1 MVIQKTMNA
10 AVLTEYKKIQWQ
22 EMPVPQF
29 GDDEVLVNVRYAG
42 ICGTDQHIFN
52 GDFHPRT
59 TTPMIQG
66 HEFVGTIAEVGKNV
80 KDYSEGD
87 RVTVDPII
95 WCGKCAACQLGHY
108 PACTSLK
115 ILGVDMNGGFG
126 DYVASKESML
136 YKLPPEFS
144 DKNAALI
151 EVFSIGFHACNRA
164 ELGPGDTVA
173 IWGAGRIGQ
182 CILQAARTRTDY
194 TIFVIDIL
202 DNRLKIAKDNLSN
215 MIAINPEKIDPI
227 SVIKEYTNGRGVDVA
242 FEAVGHAASIPD
254 RPHPV
259 RCCIQSIRGAGT
271 VCVLGLDEEP
281 APIVMKELIWKEAKI
296 ISSRVSHGEFNEAVH
311 HMSLG
316 NLNPEAL
323 ISAEFPASEAHHAF
337 ELLENEPQNHLKIL
351 LKMP

>member
-1 MVIQKTMNA
+1 MNA

-29 GDDEVLVNVRYAG
+29 GDDEVLVKVKYAG

-52 GDFHPRT
+52 GDFDPRT

-66 HEFVGTIAEVGKNV
+66 HEFAGTIVALGKKV
-80 KDYSEGD
+80 TGFKEGD
-87 RVTVDPII
+87 RVTVDPIV

-115 ILGVDMNGGFG
+115 IIGVDMNGGFAE
-126 DYVASKESML
+126 YAAVKESML
-136 YKLPPEFS
+136 YKLPPQIS
-144 DKNAALI
+144 DKHAALI

-164 ELGPGDTVA
+164 GLKENDTVA

-182 CILQAARTRTDY
+182 CILQAVRTKTDN
-194 TIFVIDIL
+194 TIFAIDVWQ
-202 DNRLKIAKDNLSN
+202 NRLKIAKDNYSDV
-215 MIAINPEKIDPI
+215 MEINPEKLDPI

-242 FEAVGHAASIPD
+242 FEAVGHAVSVPD

-259 RCCIQSIRGAGT
+259 RGCVQSIRGAGI
-271 VCVLGLDEEP
+271 VCVLGLSDDP

-296 ISSRVSHGEFNEAVH
+296 ISSRVSHGEFAKTIE
-311 HMSLG
+311 HMAKGS
-316 NLNPEAL
+316 LNPDAL
-323 ISAEFPASEAHHAF
+323 VSAEIPASKAQQAF
-337 ELLENEPQNHLKIL
+337 EMLEKEPYRYLKIL
-351 LKMP
+351 LYI